1 MVDKELVEFCFFHED
16 AIRQAIFEKRNDGCI
31 PKTGGNGTGH
41 SKISDPTAQKALQR
55 VEALGTV
62 VVEYGVSINGRRST
76 MTLRNPEKWLRV
88 IDYTK
93 KYYSGRL
100 QGELYRLKYR
110 ESVGRS
116 EVCRRLGISIS
127 YYKTMLSDIIRFG
140 EGAAAGLG
148 LLFKL

>member
-1 MVDKELVEFCFFHED
+1 
-16 AIRQAIFEKRNDGCI
+16 
-31 PKTGGNGTGH
+31 
-41 SKISDPTAQKALQR
+41 
-55 VEALGTV
+55 
-62 VVEYGVSINGRRST
+62 

-93 KYYSGRL
+93 KYYYGRL

-116 EVCRRLGISIS
+116 EVCRILGISIS